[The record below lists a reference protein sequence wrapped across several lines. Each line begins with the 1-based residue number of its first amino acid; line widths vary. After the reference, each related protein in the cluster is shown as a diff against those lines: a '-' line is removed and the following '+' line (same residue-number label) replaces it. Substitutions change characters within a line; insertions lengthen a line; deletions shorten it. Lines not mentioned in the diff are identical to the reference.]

1 MYLYLYCVSSCADVR
16 SISSL
21 REDPRLII
29 DYRERK
35 EEYEKGRLKNTKD
48 PIKAN
53 KHMRKKREL
62 GQSGGSDMFDDD
74 VCGDEVASRRVGR
87 S

>member
-1 MYLYLYCVSSCADVR
+1 MLEASAAQGRPLQ
-16 SISSL
+16 
-21 REDPRLII
+21 LIM

-48 PIKAN
+48 PIKTN
-53 KHMRKKREL
+53 KHMRKKREMGL
-62 GQSGGSDMFDDD
+62 SGGADMFDDD

>member
-1 MYLYLYCVSSCADVR
+1 MYLYCVSSCADVR

-35 EEYEKGRLKNTKD
+35 EEYEKGRLKSTKD
-48 PIKAN
+48 PLKAN
-53 KHMRKKREL
+53 KHMRKKREM
-62 GQSGGSDMFDDD
+62 GQSGGADMFDDD

>member
-1 MYLYLYCVSSCADVR
+1 MYLYCVSSCADIR

-21 REDPRLII
+21 REAPQLIF
-29 DYRERK
+29 DYWERK
-35 EEYEKGRLKNTKD
+35 EEYERGRLKNTKD
-48 PIKAN
+48 PLKTN
-53 KHMRKKREL
+53 KHMREKRRR
-62 GQSGGSDMFDDD
+62 GQNGGADMSDDD